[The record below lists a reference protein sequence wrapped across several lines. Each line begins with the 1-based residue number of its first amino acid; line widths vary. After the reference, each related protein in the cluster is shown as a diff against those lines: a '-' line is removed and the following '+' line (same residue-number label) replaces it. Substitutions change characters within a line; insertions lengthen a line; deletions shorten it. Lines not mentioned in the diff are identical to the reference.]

1 MQSTIV
7 PLSESQRAAHRG
19 AHYHAATPR
28 SMPLRVDVH
37 STDLA
42 QLMRKR
48 FVQTAALLTAHNPAG
63 KKQAPAKNKKANA
76 ALLARIEAMGLAWLP
91 GYRKAFKEGDPDEDG
106 YLVFDISGGQLETL
120 MVEFDQ
126 EVALWCPSNG
136 TPVLMLHPRARRNYS
151 AADLAWEKLMKES
164 GSTITV
170 SRAPKETPATVPAE
184 AGKPVS
190 KTKKAVAPA
199 PPPVP
204 SEKVPAKASV
214 RLEPEQAAPKPVQ
227 LAQSS
232 KGPVALSPETAP
244 KRPRASK
251 GAADDGASLP
261 QVAPAEA
268 EPSVP
273 VTKRRTKIRK
283 E

>member
-7 PLSESQRAAHRG
+7 PLSETQRAAHRG
-19 AHYHAATPR
+19 AYYHAATPR

-37 STDLA
+37 STDLT

-63 KKQAPAKNKKANA
+63 KKQAPAKNKNANA
-76 ALLARIEAMGLAWLP
+76 ALLARIEALGLAWLP
-91 GYRKAFKEGDPDEDG
+91 GHRKAFKEGDPDEEG
-106 YLVFDISGGQLETL
+106 YLVFDISGGQLEAL

-126 EVALWCPSNG
+126 EVALWCPASG

-170 SRAPKETPATVPAE
+170 SRAPKEATVPAKS
-184 AGKPVS
+184 GKPAA
-190 KTKKAVAPA
+190 KTKEVATATAAASGKVSRKAKAPA
-199 PPPVP
+199 
-204 SEKVPAKASV
+204 
-214 RLEPEQAAPKPVQ
+214 RLEQESAAPE
-227 LAQSS
+227 LAKQAEASQE
-232 KGPVALSPETAP
+232 PVALSSEALP
-244 KRPRASK
+244 KRTRASK
-251 GAADDGASLP
+251 GAVKASAELP
-261 QVAPAEA
+261 PVVLVEA
-268 EPSVP
+268 EPPAPVKKSRAKVP
-273 VTKRRTKIRK
+273 K